1 MTITI
6 LRTDGREESHTTTRA
21 DVWKAIEHLIG
32 ASALDGV
39 NLRDGRVMFVDDA
52 GYDVELVE
60 HPPRDG
66 YDVVVERK
74 ATRPRKPVNP
84 QATALY
90 HAICKPDVT
99 HAIVGDVAIV
109 RDDDF
114 ADDDP

>member
-1 MTITI
+1 MTFTI
-6 LRTDGREESHTTTRA
+6 IRTDGREESHTAPAA
-21 DVWKAIEHLIG
+21 DVWKTIERLID
-32 ASALDGV
+32 AAALAGV
-39 NLRDGRVMFVDDA
+39 NLHDGRVMFVDDN

-60 HPPRDG
+60 HPPSDG

-84 QATALY
+84 KATALY
-90 HAICKPDVT
+90 HAICKPDTT

-109 RDDDF
+109 RDGDF